1 MMSMYVTKRDGR
13 TVTFDRSKI
22 ARAILGAVR
31 DVDGSENEGRE
42 LADQIAMKIENQA
55 SLTDE
60 TFGIEEIQDMVET
73 ELMASNRKDV
83 ARAYITYRNERTRA
97 RERDSELMRQIG
109 EKLNATNVVN
119 QNANVDERSFGG
131 RMGEARSIVV
141 KRYALDHLVSEK
153 TRKHHDN
160 NEIYL
165 HDLDSYAVG
174 EHNCL
179 TLPIDDLLANGFVTR
194 QTDVRPAGS
203 VKSAMQLV
211 AVLFQL
217 QSLCQFGGV
226 AASHLDWSMV
236 PYVRKSF
243 SKHYR
248 DGMRFIANDPDYERD
263 GEKSIVDSTYRSNK
277 QVYEYALAMTKEEVK
292 QATEAMFHNLN
303 LGRHDGNVM
312 NIAA

>member
-1 MMSMYVTKRDGR
+1 MQVVKRDGR
-13 TVTFDRSKI
+13 IVQFDAAKI
-22 ARAILGAVR
+22 NDAILAAFE
-31 DVDGSENEGRE
+31 DVDQTKSGGYDI
-42 LADQIAMKIENQA
+42 AWQIVGHI
-55 SLTDE
+55 TDVAKKSDKPL
-60 TFGIEEIQDMVET
+60 GIEQIQDMVEHG
-73 ELMASNRKDV
+73 LMESDRKDV
-83 ARAYITYRNERTRA
+83 ARAYITYRDMRTHA
-97 RERDSELMRQIG
+97 RERTSELMRQIG

-119 QNANVDERSFGG
+119 QNANVDERAFSG
-131 RMGEARSIVV
+131 RLGEAQSVV
-141 KRYALDHLVSEK
+141 AKRYALDNLVSK
-153 TRKHHDN
+153 MARDHHDN
-160 NEIYL
+160 NEIYI
-165 HDLDSYAVG
+165 HDLDSYALG
-174 EHNCL
+174 MHNCL

-236 PYVRKSF
+236 PYIRKSF

-248 DGMRFIANDPDYERD
+248 DGMRFIAHDTSYERD
-263 GEKSIVDSTYRSNK
+263 GSKSIMDATYLANK
-277 QVYEYALAMTKEEVK
+277 EVYDYAMAMTEEETK